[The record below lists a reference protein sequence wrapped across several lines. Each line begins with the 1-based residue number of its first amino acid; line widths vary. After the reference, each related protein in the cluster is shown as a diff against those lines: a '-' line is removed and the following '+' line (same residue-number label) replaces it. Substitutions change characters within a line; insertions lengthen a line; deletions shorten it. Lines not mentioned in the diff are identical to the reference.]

1 MQPLRGGE
9 LSTDFDVAIV
19 GAGFSGS
26 LLAAIARRVGLSV
39 ILIEKSNHPRF
50 AIGESST
57 PLANILLE
65 ELADRYELPRVRA
78 LSKWGT
84 WQDQLPQ
91 VAGGLKRGFTFY
103 HHEFG
108 KPFVADPERQNQ
120 LLVAASPND
129 RIADT
134 HWYRADVDQLFC
146 DESIAAGAEYSDQTR
161 LAKMTTLDDRVRLE
175 GTRLGAAFSVT
186 AKFVFDATGPRG
198 FIHHAAGLFNRGLPE
213 FPNTQGLFSH
223 FYDVGL
229 VKNIPDYELHGGSN
243 PPVSGETPDPHPS
256 SPRGRGDAGGA
267 DFMGGVDPTRT
278 ADFLGD
284 EEKNRLKAQLRT
296 SALPPY
302 PVDDAAVHHVFDGGW
317 MWVLRFNNGLTSA
330 GIAVTD
336 EMAGQLRLANNAKA
350 WQAFLDQT
358 PSVRE
363 QFANARLER
372 PLIYSRRLSYLTSAI
387 TGPNWAMLPSAAG
400 FVDPLLSTGFPLAL
414 LGIQR
419 LARVLEHDWGTD
431 RFAPGIED
439 YAARTERELLAAGRL
454 VAALYRN
461 MNDFPKFTALSLLY
475 FAAASYSETVR
486 RLNKPELASSFLL
499 EDDPKFGPFA
509 KELLSDESSSTEELR
524 ASVLTAIGPF
534 DLAGLIR
541 PNRRNWYPVDFQ
553 DLRDS
558 KDKVGATADEVE
570 ALIRRCE
577 SA

>member
-1 MQPLRGGE
+1 M
-9 LSTDFDVAIV
+9 STDFDLAIV

-26 LLAAIARRVGLSV
+26 LLAAIARRLGLSV
-39 ILIEKSNHPRF
+39 ILIEKSKHPRF

-65 ELADRYELPRVRA
+65 ELADRYKLPRVRA

-134 HWYRADVDQLFC
+134 HWYRAEVDQLFC
-146 DESIAAGAEYSDQTR
+146 DEAIAAGAEYRDQTR
-161 LAKMTTLDDRVRLE
+161 LAKMTASDAGARLE
-175 GTRLGAAFSVT
+175 GTRLGAPFNVT

-198 FIHHAAGLFNRGLPE
+198 FIHHAAGLFNRGLPD

-229 VKNIPDYELHGGSN
+229 VENVPEYGLNNGN
-243 PPVSGETPDPHPS
+243 YPPVTGEPPDPHPS
-256 SPRGRGDAGGA
+256 SPSGRGGAGGT
-267 DFMGGVDPTRT
+267 DFMGGVDSIEPR
-278 ADFLGD
+278 DDLSEQ
-284 EEKNRLKAQLRT
+284 EEKSRLKAELQTRGV
-296 SALPPY
+296 PPY

-336 EMAGQLRLANNAKA
+336 EMAGQLRLANNDKS
-350 WQAFLDQT
+350 WRSFLNQN
-358 PSVRE
+358 PSIAA

-372 PLIYSRRLSYLTSAI
+372 PLIYSRRLSYLSSAL
-387 TGPNWAMLPSAAG
+387 TGPGWAMLPSAAG
-400 FVDPLLSTGFPLAL
+400 FVDPLLSTGFPLTL

-419 LARVLEHDWGTD
+419 LALLLENDWNTE
-431 RFAPGIED
+431 RFAGGIEA
-439 YAARTERELLAAGRL
+439 YAAQTERELVAAGRL
-454 VAALYRN
+454 VGALYRH

-486 RLNKPELASSFLL
+486 RLGKPELATSFLL
-499 EDDPKFGPFA
+499 ENEPRFGPIA
-509 KELLSDESSSTEELR
+509 REIMDDVASTAEELNAR
-524 ASVLTAIGPF
+524 VTDAIEPY
-534 DLAGLIR
+534 DLAGLTR
-541 PNRRNWYPVDFQ
+541 PERRNWYPVDFE
-553 DLRDS
+553 DLRAG
-558 KDKVGATADEVE
+558 KDKIGFSAEEVE

-577 SA
+577 AT